1 MTKTRVF
8 QAVIENARGGGAF
21 VRIPFDVEET
31 FGRKRVP
38 VKVTIDGEPYRGTLV
53 RMGESCHI
61 LGVLKEI
68 RLKIGKDFGD
78 KVEVILEEDDEPRLV
93 SAPPDLEQ
101 ALKQNPQA
109 EAIFRQLSYTH
120 QKEYV
125 RWIEDS
131 KREASRQSRIQKAIG
146 MLEQGKKTR

>member
-1 MTKTRVF
+1 M
-8 QAVIENARGGGAF
+8 IENAGGGGAF

-38 VKVTIDGEPYRGTLV
+38 VKATIDGQPYRGLLV
-53 RMGESCHI
+53 RMGGAYHI

-68 RLKIGKDFGD
+68 RHTIGKDFGD
-78 KVEVILEEDDEPRLV
+78 EVEVLLEEDSEPRLV
-93 SAPPDLEQ
+93 NVPHDLEQ
-101 ALKQNPQA
+101 ALKQHPQA

-120 QKEYV
+120 QKEFV

-131 KREASRQSRIQKAIG
+131 KRETTRESRINKAIG

>member
-1 MTKTRVF
+1 MKNEYTFT
-8 QAVIENARGGGAF
+8 ATIENARGGGAF
-21 VRIPFDVEET
+21 VRIPFNVEQV
-31 FGRKRVP
+31 FGKKRVP
-38 VKVTIDGEPYRGTLV
+38 VRATIDGQPYRGTLV
-53 RMGESCHI
+53 RMGEPCHI

-68 RLKIGKDFGD
+68 RLKIDKDFGD
-78 KVEVILEEDDEPRLV
+78 DVEVILEEDDEPRLV
-93 SAPPDLEQ
+93 NVPPDLEQ

-109 EAIFRQLSYTH
+109 EAVFRQLSFTH

-131 KREASRQSRIQKAIG
+131 KREATRQSRIQKAIG